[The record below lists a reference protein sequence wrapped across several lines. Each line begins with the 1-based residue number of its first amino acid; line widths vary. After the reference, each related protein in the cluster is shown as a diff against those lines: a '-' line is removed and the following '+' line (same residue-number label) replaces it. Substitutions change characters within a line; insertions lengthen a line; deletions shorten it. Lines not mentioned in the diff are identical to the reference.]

1 MESTLVTDRPGSYI
15 LRIVGAPSTTRIP
28 VHYALL
34 IDNSGSMGEDGKLEN
49 VKRCIRAMLDILNE
63 NDMLSIVT
71 FESASEIILP
81 PTYNTSANK
90 AHIASVIEKIRP
102 ENMTNLSAGLGNVR
116 AVLSTAASI
125 QTHIKT
131 GVLILT
137 DGHVNQGV
145 IDVDQLKAITRNIQD
160 TCAGLTIQCI
170 GYGNDHNSALLKDI
184 SIETQGSYNIVN
196 TIEDVATAFG
206 DSLGGLMSC
215 VAQNVV
221 VELPVG
227 SVVLGPVPVPV
238 PVPTAG
244 ADNVLKVGDI
254 YADTEK
260 MILYTVPQST
270 PPHTVQVRGM
280 ILPLLTPIVQTVTP
294 TQLTERVIDIELTR
308 HRYTCATLLREIAIG
323 PSTAFLACRDRI
335 EEFKS
340 ALADTAYDGNPIA
353 AQLRAE
359 VRVLEEGLTVHADTT
374 VINQHISYF
383 GLGRGFSTPS
393 NRQGGRQYASH
404 SLVYTQAIDEDSDPD
419 YEDQDPQN
427 HRSVTT
433 SVFQNPTQRML
444 SSNLRSASQHP

>member
-1 MESTLVTDRPGSYI
+1 MESTLVTDAPGSYI
-15 LRIVGAPSTTRIP
+15 LRIVGAPSTTRVS
-28 VHYALL
+28 VHYVLL

-71 FESASEIILP
+71 FESTSEIILS

-90 AHIASVIEKIRP
+90 AHIAAVVEKIRP

-116 AVLSTAASI
+116 SVLSTAASI

-145 IDVDQLKAITRNIQD
+145 SDTNQLKAITRNIQD
-160 TCAGLTIQCI
+160 TSVGLTIQCI

-221 VELPVG
+221 VELPAG
-227 SVVLGPVPVPV
+227 SVVLGPNAVE
-238 PVPTAG
+238 AG
-244 ADNVLKVGDI
+244 NVLKVGDI

-260 MILYTVPQST
+260 MILYTVPALTPQSVQ
-270 PPHTVQVRGM
+270 PHTVQVRGM

-308 HRYTCATLLREIAIG
+308 HRYTCAALLREIAIG
-323 PSTAFLACRDRI
+323 PSMAICDRI
-335 EEFKS
+335 EEFKA

-353 AQLRAE
+353 AQLRDE
-359 VRVLEEGLTVHADTT
+359 VRVLEEGLTAQADTT

-393 NRQGGRQYASH
+393 NRQGGRQHAAYSP
-404 SLVYTQAIDEDSDPD
+404 VYTQAIDEDVDVEPD

-433 SVFQNPTQRML
+433 SIFQNPTQRML
-444 SSNLRSASQHP
+444 SDNLRSASQYP